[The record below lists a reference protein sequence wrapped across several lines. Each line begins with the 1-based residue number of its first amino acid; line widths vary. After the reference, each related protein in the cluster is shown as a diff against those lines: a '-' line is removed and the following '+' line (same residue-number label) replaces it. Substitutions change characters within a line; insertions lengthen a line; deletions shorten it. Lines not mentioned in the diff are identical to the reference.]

1 MYMCIESVYMYTHVH
16 VLCIV
21 HVHLSH
27 NAIIHVHVHTVYNHT
42 TVPRL
47 NDVSIHWNSVC
58 QLLSETLQTLDAV
71 YRKLVLI
78 NDITLSEQEWI
89 TALGALMAN
98 KQTTRGVV
106 EVVRNEVELFKV
118 HYTCTCRGKR
128 FIWSYTC
135 M

>member
-1 MYMCIESVYMYTHVH
+1 M
-16 VLCIV
+16 
-21 HVHLSH
+21 
-27 NAIIHVHVHTVYNHT
+27 
-42 TVPRL
+42 
-47 NDVSIHWNSVC
+47 C

-118 HYTCTCRGKR
+118 TQCTLYTQCTCTCRGSVLFGVTVGDK
-128 FIWSYTC
+128 
-135 M
+135 